1 MTILTN
7 EELKMAI
14 NNEQHKK
21 YLEGL
26 IIQANSMDL
35 KGLSYGQRLKKI
47 HELLG
52 YDTKDNDI
60 YDRLDMEEAMGLIK
74 EGHDEEHKSN

>member
-35 KGLSYGQRLKKI
+35 KGLSYGQRLKKV

-52 YDTKDNDI
+52 YETDDNDI

-74 EGHDEEHKSN
+74 EES

>member
-21 YLEGL
+21 YLEDL
-26 IIQANSMDL
+26 IIRANSMDL

-52 YDTKDNDI
+52 YETNDNDI

-74 EGHDEEHKSN
+74 EE

>member
-21 YLEGL
+21 YLESL
-26 IIQANSMDL
+26 VIQANSMDL
-35 KGLSYGQRLKKI
+35 KSLSYGQRLKKI

-52 YDTKDNDI
+52 YETNDNDI
-60 YDRLDMEEAMGLIK
+60 YDRLDMEETMGLIK
-74 EGHDEEHKSN
+74 EES